1 MAAEGHNRSH
11 VRCFTGVLSLLLAF
25 TCTAQTPSHSTFFS
39 TATEE
44 SYSTYQLPA
53 DGDLWP
59 SCWSNDDNLYAAN
72 GDGSAFT
79 GASHRYDMA
88 VSAISGMP
96 PNLSGRT
103 VATSVGTNWSGS
115 SYNRKPTGMLC
126 RNGSIYLA
134 FQNLNSS
141 NFNDA
146 PAASIAQSPDHGL
159 TWIWDTTAPLF
170 GSPNSPTSTIAY
182 KFTTIFFLDYGK
194 DSAQAIDG
202 YVYAYGMDNNWR
214 EQQSLYLARVP
225 DVSVLTRAA
234 WQFYAG
240 ADNSGNPLWTSDIT
254 QKAAVLTDTRGLYP
268 VMFKNDCPSSDSVI
282 SQGGVTYDAPLQRYI
297 FASWSCAT
305 HELYEAP
312 RPWGPW
318 NHFLSNDFGPLRL
331 PNNRG
336 QYGTSMPSKFIGS
349 DGKTLYLQ
357 SNVCCGG
364 DSYTFSLRKLFLETY
379 TASSPSNPPSST
391 NLGSAPGT
399 RAISKS
405 THFGSLCATNCADQL
420 SSGSLSHS
428 EDDFD
433 EESKP
438 TDWWGY
444 VWPQSYNMNQVVFQ
458 TGTTF
463 PDGGWYTS
471 NLRVQVRQN
480 FVWNDIAGISVTPAY
495 PYNNQAGSSTYTFN
509 FPETSGDGVRI
520 TGTPGGSSYFTSI
533 TQLAVY
539 DNLANAPDYSI
550 TLSAPTVTATGSQGA
565 SLTLTLAPTNGF
577 NQQVSFACSGLPT
590 LSQCTFSPAALTPDG
605 TSKPSLVTISV
616 AANVTATNRLQRP
629 LQPQILY
636 SFVLLGLGMVVG
648 IPAWRDR
655 RTFARTPPRV
665 LSVILIAASTLIL
678 LACGSSSG
686 GSTSQGTPKGAYSII
701 VSASAGVETQRASFT
716 LVVQ

>member
-1 MAAEGHNRSH
+1 MS
-11 VRCFTGVLSLLLAF
+11 
-25 TCTAQTPSHSTFFS
+25 
-39 TATEE
+39 
-44 SYSTYQLPA
+44 A

-72 GDGSAFT
+72 GDGTAFT

-96 PNLSGRT
+96 PSLGGRT
-103 VATSVGTNWSGS
+103 VATNVGTNWSGS

-146 PAASIAQSPDHGL
+146 PAASIAQSTDHGL
-159 TWIWDTTAPLF
+159 TWAWDALAPMF
-170 GSPNSPTSTIAY
+170 GSPNSPSGPAAY

-202 YVYAYGMDNNWR
+202 YVYAYAIDNNWR
-214 EQQSLYLARVP
+214 EQQNLYLARVP
-225 DVSVLTRAA
+225 NASVLTRSA

-240 ADNSGNPLWTSDIT
+240 ADNSGNPLWTADIT
-254 QKAAVLTDTRGLYP
+254 QKVAVLTDTRGLYP

-305 HELYEAP
+305 HEFYEAP

-336 QYGTSMPSKFIGS
+336 QYGTSIPSKFISS
-349 DGKTLYLQ
+349 DGKTLNVQ
-357 SNVCCGG
+357 SNVCCSG
-364 DSYTFSLRKLFLETY
+364 DSYTFSLRMLFLETY
-379 TASSPSNPPSST
+379 TASSPSNTPSTT
-391 NLGSAPGT
+391 NLASAPAT

-405 THFGSLCATNCADQL
+405 THFGSLCATDCADQL
-420 SSGSLSHS
+420 SSGNLKNS
-428 EDDFD
+428 EDDYD
-433 EESKP
+433 EESKV

-444 VWPQSYNMNQVVFQ
+444 TWPQSYNMNQVVFQ
-458 TGTTF
+458 TGTAF
-463 PDGGWYTS
+463 PDGGWYAS

-480 FVWNDIAGISVTPAY
+480 FVWTDVPGISVTPSY
-495 PYNNQAGSSTYTFN
+495 PYSSQAGSSTYTFN

-520 TGTPGGSSYFTSI
+520 IGTPGGNSYFTSI

-539 DNLANAPDYSI
+539 DNPANAPDYSI
-550 TLSAPTVTATGSQGA
+550 TLSAPTVTAAGSQGA
-565 SLTLTLAPTNGF
+565 SLTLTLAPSNGF
-577 NQQVSFACSGLPT
+577 NQQVSFACSGLPA
-590 LSQCTFSPAALTPDG
+590 LSG
-605 TSKPSLVTISV
+605 
-616 AANVTATNRLQRP
+616 NVLFLRRP
-629 LQPQILY
+629 LLRMARL
-636 SFVLLGLGMVVG
+636 S
-648 IPAWRDR
+648 R
-655 RTFARTPPRV
+655 R
-665 LSVILIAASTLIL
+665 L
-678 LACGSSSG
+678 
-686 GSTSQGTPKGAYSII
+686 
-701 VSASAGVETQRASFT
+701 
-716 LVVQ
+716 